1 MCGVGGRELGFGP
14 SGLSAGCA
22 ISRAPGDMGVL
33 GRVAGGPF
41 VCVPPLLMGWL
52 GAVPASGRGAG
63 LLGAGRG
70 RSALWVLKS
79 RAGEL

>member
-1 MCGVGGRELGFGP
+1 MRGWGRELGFGP
-14 SGLSAGCA
+14 GGLSVGCA
-22 ISRAPGDMGVL
+22 ISRAPGGEGAL

-41 VCVPPLLMGWL
+41 VYVPPLLMGWL
-52 GAVPASGRGAG
+52 GVGPASGRGVG

-70 RSALWVLKS
+70 WPALWVLKS